1 MEKLMTNQCRI
12 VYECLH
18 TLDEPCVHYSPKDDN
33 ENQCQYMDSM
43 GRCDSTVAKVN
54 ALHVSLYKETE

>member
-18 TLDEPCVHYSPKDDN
+18 TLDEPCVYYSPKDDN
-33 ENQCQYMDSM
+33 ENQCQYMDCM
-43 GRCDSTVAKVN
+43 GRCNSTVAKVSM
-54 ALHVSLYKETE
+54 LYVSFNREVE